1 MRVALLV
8 MCLGS
13 LLADDLE
20 VHNGVDTV
28 PTSNWAEVYL
38 GDSTD
43 YREPVRE
50 ESPFPVVEAAS
61 RSDWFHSYPYQ
72 KFEERKEEEPGIFES
87 LGNSMKDSVDTIGNT
102 VKDSVDTIGNT
113 VKDSVGTVRNNFVGV
128 GEGVVNG
135 ALRLVGAET
144 LREKQA
150 KAKAREG
157 KPDPL
162 IDFSLDIS
170 YGFPGI
176 GRQRYSLGSLTDE
189 FNILSCHDTQV

>member
-1 MRVALLV
+1 MRMRVAVLV
-8 MCLGS
+8 MCIGCLV
-13 LLADDLE
+13 ADDLE
-20 VHNGVDTV
+20 VHDGIDTV

-38 GDSTD
+38 SDSTD

-50 ESPFPVVEAAS
+50 ESQFPVVEAAS

-72 KFEERKEEEPGIFES
+72 KFEERKEEEPGIFEA

-176 GRQRYSLGSLTDE
+176 GRQRYSLGSLTDTC
-189 FNILSCHDTQV
+189 FS